1 MTNEDNGMKKTEPFS
16 VKTLEEL
23 AKFFGNL
30 HSHSEIEMNL
40 KNAKLDDPGSG
51 FSKCK
56 RLYNAFAKFQNE
68 HNASNNII
76 KYIRDALDPV
86 CYTQNRDAY
95 INNLSQ
101 LNRILA
107 FAELELRED
116 GKMHKVTRAQTL
128 SEAMLRAQR
137 LKTLLEQRKVHPD
150 ILKFAEAEI
159 ATDNYFH
166 TVLEAMKSV
175 TAKIRTLTGIYTD
188 GAELIDN
195 TLLGKNRCL
204 AINSLKTDSE
214 RGEQTGFGN
223 LLKGLY
229 GTFRNPTAHEP
240 KIEWQVS
247 EEDALDV
254 LSVLSYV
261 HRKLD
266 KAYRI

>member
-1 MTNEDNGMKKTEPFS
+1 MNKYKQYHIQNISLDDINH
-16 VKTLEEL
+16 LEKEYL
-23 AKFFGNL
+23 SQASN
-30 HSHSEIEMNL
+30 SNL
-40 KNAKLDDPGSG
+40 KK
-51 FSKCK
+51 
-56 RLYNAFAKFQNE
+56 
-68 HNASNNII
+68 
-76 KYIRDALDPV
+76 
-86 CYTQNRDAY
+86 
-95 INNLSQ
+95 
-101 LNRILA
+101 
-107 FAELELRED
+107 
-116 GKMHKVTRAQTL
+116 
-128 SEAMLRAQR
+128 
-137 LKTLLEQRKVHPD
+137 
-150 ILKFAEAEI
+150 AEI